1 MSNLNFSKNESNKI
15 EKNEADIGGIT
26 LKDLY
31 TELERK
37 DLVIQHLQSQLL
49 STQTQSDILLTTK
62 KDELSLKETNLRTQ
76 LSQRDQILQEKERL
90 IQSLQGELNNAQ
102 KVILEKKEENEIF
115 KQDIE
120 EGNIKIK
127 NIQLRLNA
135 QEDENK
141 KNKIDYEN
149 KINLLQKEKKA
160 IEAKTA
166 QLVEIIKQY
175 SKELS
180 DYSIHIESI
189 EAEKKSL
196 NSLNKMLNEKN
207 DENMK
212 TIQKYKI
219 EIEKINNL
227 FKENQDLRQNL
238 TTIQTDY
245 EEERCTNE
253 KLQKEIKNNEMQ
265 IMELTSKC
273 AEFASLQKSY
283 NELSK
288 DYITLKSDYNQ
299 LEINNNINQNRANDC
314 ENELSTLSISI
325 NNALT
330 NLVEWVE
337 TYFGIYYEYDIPK
350 IPSITINNIK
360 LDKLYDCL
368 AMKRNK
374 INDSMEQYEKAN
386 KDNNTQIRSLLEKIE
401 KLQNDNKELNVSTN
415 NIKKDLISHE
425 EQKMRFMKENEDKD
439 NIINDLKIQNESIY
453 NAKNE
458 LLKIIDSTMKN
469 GINTIINNSNNNIL
483 KLCDCFTNK
492 NNYSYS
498 NQDES
503 EYIIGEISKVF
514 AFINLLTNEYLKMIS
529 VNENMKN
536 EFNISNKALN
546 EQISRIRNESEQQNK
561 ENQITLSNIS
571 KDNSILQENI
581 KFLEKKIKGLQTEME
596 LKDMQI
602 KSQEQIISR
611 RNKKQNDNSSN
622 ISSLPDDTVIKSL
635 QTEKEKLIMD
645 NILLIND
652 NKYLKEQLDKMQ
664 KEFLITPENR
674 Y

>member
-15 EKNEADIGGIT
+15 EKNEEDIGGIT

-49 STQTQSDILLTTK
+49 STQTQSDILLSTK

-102 KVILEKKEENEIF
+102 KVILEKNEENEIY

-135 QEDENK
+135 QEDDNK

-227 FKENQDLRQNL
+227 YKENQDLRHNL

-273 AEFASLQKSY
+273 AEFASLQKS
-283 NELSK
+283 
-288 DYITLKSDYNQ
+288 
-299 LEINNNINQNRANDC
+299 
-314 ENELSTLSISI
+314 
-325 NNALT
+325 
-330 NLVEWVE
+330 
-337 TYFGIYYEYDIPK
+337 
-350 IPSITINNIK
+350 
-360 LDKLYDCL
+360 
-368 AMKRNK
+368 
-374 INDSMEQYEKAN
+374 
-386 KDNNTQIRSLLEKIE
+386 
-401 KLQNDNKELNVSTN
+401 
-415 NIKKDLISHE
+415 
-425 EQKMRFMKENEDKD
+425 
-439 NIINDLKIQNESIY
+439 
-453 NAKNE
+453 
-458 LLKIIDSTMKN
+458 
-469 GINTIINNSNNNIL
+469 
-483 KLCDCFTNK
+483 
-492 NNYSYS
+492 
-498 NQDES
+498 
-503 EYIIGEISKVF
+503 
-514 AFINLLTNEYLKMIS
+514 
-529 VNENMKN
+529 
-536 EFNISNKALN
+536 
-546 EQISRIRNESEQQNK
+546 
-561 ENQITLSNIS
+561 
-571 KDNSILQENI
+571 
-581 KFLEKKIKGLQTEME
+581 
-596 LKDMQI
+596 
-602 KSQEQIISR
+602 
-611 RNKKQNDNSSN
+611 
-622 ISSLPDDTVIKSL
+622 
-635 QTEKEKLIMD
+635 
-645 NILLIND
+645 
-652 NKYLKEQLDKMQ
+652 
-664 KEFLITPENR
+664 
-674 Y
+674 

>member
-15 EKNEADIGGIT
+15 EKNDADIGGIT

-31 TELERK
+31 IELERK

-49 STQTQSDILLTTK
+49 STQSQSDILLTTK

-76 LSQRDQILQEKERL
+76 LSQRDQILQEKEQL
-90 IQSLQGELNNAQ
+90 IQSLQSELNNAQ
-102 KVILEKKEENEIF
+102 KIILDKNEENQIF
-115 KQDIE
+115 KQEIE

-149 KINLLQKEKKA
+149 KINLLQKDKKA

-196 NSLNKMLNEKN
+196 NSLNRKLNEKN

-212 TIQKYKI
+212 IIQKYKI

-238 TTIQTDY
+238 SAIQNDF
-245 EEERCTNE
+245 EEERINNE
-253 KLQKEIKNNEMQ
+253 KFQKEIKKDEMK

-273 AEFASLQKSY
+273 AEYSSLQKSY
-283 NELSK
+283 NELSN

-299 LEINNNINQNRANDC
+299 LEINNNINKNRANDC
-314 ENELSTLSISI
+314 ENELNTLSISI

-330 NLVEWVE
+330 NLIEWIE
-337 TYFGIYYEYDIPK
+337 TYFGIYYDYDIPK
-350 IPSITINNIK
+350 IPSITINNII

-368 AMKRNK
+368 TMKRNK
-374 INDSMEQYEKAN
+374 INDSMKEYEKAN
-386 KDNNTQIRSLLEKIE
+386 KDNNTQIRNLLEKIE
-401 KLQNDNKELNVSTN
+401 KLQNDNKELSDNAN
-415 NIKKDLISHE
+415 NIKKDIICHE
-425 EQKMRFMKENEDKD
+425 EQKMGYKKEIEEKD
-439 NIINDLKIQNESIY
+439 IIINDLKSQNECLYTS
-453 NAKNE
+453 KNE
-458 LLKIIDSTMKN
+458 IIKTIDSTIKN

-483 KLCDCFTNK
+483 KLCDCFK
-492 NNYSYS
+492 NNSSYS
-498 NQDES
+498 NKEEF
-503 EYIIGEISKVF
+503 EYIIEEISKLF
-514 AFINLLTNEYLKMIS
+514 TFIGLLSNEYLKVILI
-529 VNENMKN
+529 NENMTKDYSK
-536 EFNISNKALN
+536 SNQALN
-546 EQISRIRNESEQQNK
+546 KQISLIRNELNQQNK
-561 ENQITLSNIS
+561 ENQITLGNIS
-571 KDNSILQENI
+571 KENSILQENI
-581 KFLEKKIKGLQTEME
+581 KFLEKKVKGLQTEIE

-602 KSQEQIISR
+602 KSQEQIINR
-611 RNKKQNDNSSN
+611 RNKKQNDNSSS
-622 ISSLPDDTVIKSL
+622 ISSLPDETLIKSL
-635 QTEKEKLIMD
+635 QAEKEKLIMD

-652 NKYLKEQLDKMQ
+652 NKYLKEQFDKMQ
-664 KEFLITPENR
+664 KEFLINTDNR